1 LNKSGK
7 TDDIPMV
14 MPWLFSKPFRKQ
26 YPEKVK
32 EIKDRFT
39 KNYLTRNS
47 AAFERQ
53 LNANITHDTRNQLRE
68 IKIPT
73 LILVGKND
81 ELTPPNMAK
90 ELGSEIPDSKLLIF
104 DQGGHGLYWE
114 VPKLFNE
121 AVIDFIKQHGE
132 NV

>member
-26 YPEKVK
+26 YPRRVK

-39 KNYLTRNS
+39 KNYLTKNS
-47 AAFERQ
+47 EAFERQ
-53 LNANITHDTRNQLRE
+53 LNANIRHDTRNQVRE

-73 LILVGKND
+73 LILAGKND
-81 ELTPPNMAK
+81 ELTPPTMAE
-90 ELGSEIPDSKLLIF
+90 ELSSEIPNSKLLIL

-114 VPKLFNE
+114 VPDLFN
-121 AVIDFIKQHGE
+121 ASVLDFIKQHGE
-132 NV
+132 DV

>member
-1 LNKSGK
+1 MNKSGK

-26 YPEKVK
+26 HPEKVK
-32 EIKDRFT
+32 QIKDRLT

-81 ELTPPNMAK
+81 ELTPPSMAK
-90 ELGSEIPDSKLLIF
+90 ELSSEISNSKLVIF
-104 DQGGHGLYWE
+104 EQGGHGLYWE
-114 VPKLFNE
+114 VPDLFNK
-121 AVIDFIKQHGE
+121 AVLEFIESQ
-132 NV
+132 N

>member
-7 TDDIPMV
+7 TDDSPMV

-26 YPEKVK
+26 QPQKVK
-32 EIKDRFT
+32 EIKDRLT
-39 KNYLTRNS
+39 KNYLRKNS

-53 LNANITHDTRNQLRE
+53 LNANITHDTRNQLSE

-90 ELGSEIPDSKLLIF
+90 KLSSKIPDSRLVIF
-104 DQGGHGLYWE
+104 EQGGHGLYWE
-114 VPKLFNE
+114 VPELFNE
-121 AVIDFIKQHGE
+121 SVIEFIKKHGE
-132 NV
+132 GV

>member
-1 LNKSGK
+1 
-7 TDDIPMV
+7 MV

-26 YPEKVK
+26 HPEKVK

-39 KNYLTRNS
+39 KNYLTKNS

-53 LNANITHDTRNQLRE
+53 LNANIRHDTRNQLNE

-90 ELGSEIPDSKLLIF
+90 ELSSEIPNSKLLIF

-114 VPKLFNE
+114 VPELFNE
-121 AVIDFIKQHGE
+121 SVINFIKQHGE
-132 NV
+132 ERPTSNIERPISN